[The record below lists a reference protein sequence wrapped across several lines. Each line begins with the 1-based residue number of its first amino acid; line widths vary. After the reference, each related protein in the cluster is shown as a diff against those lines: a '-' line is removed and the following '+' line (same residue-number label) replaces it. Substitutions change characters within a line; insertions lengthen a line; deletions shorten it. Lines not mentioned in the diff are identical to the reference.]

1 MSRCVAV
8 GDTNIT
14 NLVELETPGLSIVK
28 KPSPS
33 VISKQSLCGFFST
46 GHRSL
51 CPCSLTVFDLM
62 VLTCIEDTCL
72 NQRVLN

>member
-33 VISKQSLCGFFST
+33 VISKQSLCGFF
-46 GHRSL
+46 
-51 CPCSLTVFDLM
+51 
-62 VLTCIEDTCL
+62 
-72 NQRVLN
+72 